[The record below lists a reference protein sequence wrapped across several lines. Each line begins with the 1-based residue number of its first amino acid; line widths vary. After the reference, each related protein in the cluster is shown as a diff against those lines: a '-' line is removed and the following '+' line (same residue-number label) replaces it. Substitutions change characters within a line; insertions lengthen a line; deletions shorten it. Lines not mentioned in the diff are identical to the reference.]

1 MKVKLSD
8 SHNSRNAPDLLSDCD
23 SNRRV
28 RNAAFF
34 AGGALLYWALVSLVS
49 YFAGENIVRLTP
61 FFVGAAGYCFGV
73 AAGSLAS
80 LSAIVIHTV
89 VLNRAG
95 YAGPLAAFEFNPAV
109 HVGILLIGPL
119 MGQLHR
125 VTRRVWAEVQLRRS
139 AEIELRAIDFR
150 CRQIVDNTR
159 AGEYDIT
166 TANRV
171 TAAED
176 GIQAMGEHQTTE
188 QESIEVVES
197 DSTPAEAAPERSPE
211 SETVLIAVVEPT
223 VQRQIRGALEDMG
236 YRMLTVE
243 DGEAALE
250 TFTGYDGRIELLITD
265 VVLPSM
271 NGRELAAEMRSRN
284 PRLKVL
290 YISGYIGSASVRVAE
305 LGPATSFLSK
315 PFSADALERKVRL
328 LIDAAVPEPS
338 SHAVHPDPGVHDSAV
353 PTLGMDDDGVHVQL
367 GD

>member
-1 MKVKLSD
+1 LSD
-8 SHNSRNAPDLLSDCD
+8 YD

-34 AGGALLYWALVSLVS
+34 AGGALLYWALASLVS

-61 FFVGAAGYCFGV
+61 FFVGAAGCCFGV

-80 LSAIVIHTV
+80 LAAIVIHTV

-95 YAGPLAAFEFNPAV
+95 YNGPLAAFEFNPAV

-125 VTRRVWAEVQLRRS
+125 VTRSFRAEAQLRRS

-150 CRQIVDNTR
+150 YRRIADNTR
-159 AGEYDIT
+159 AGIPET
-166 TANRV
+166 V
-171 TAAED
+171 
-176 GIQAMGEHQTTE
+176 EHQTTE
-188 QESIEVVES
+188 HEPIEVVES
-197 DSTPAEAAPERSPE
+197 ASIPAEAAPGRPPE
-211 SETVLIAVVEPT
+211 SETVLIAVVERT
-223 VQRQIRGALEDMG
+223 VQRQIRGALEDKG
-236 YRMLTVE
+236 YRILTVE

-250 TFTGYDGRIELLITD
+250 TFAGYDGRIELLITD
-265 VVLPSM
+265 VVLPRM
-271 NGRELAAEMRSRN
+271 NGRELAADMRSRN

-290 YISGYIGSASVRVAE
+290 YISGYIGSASVRVSE

-328 LIDAAVPEPS
+328 LIDAAVLEPS
-338 SHAVHPDPGVHDSAV
+338 SPVAHPDPGVHDSAV
-353 PTLGMDDDGVHVQL
+353 PPLGMDDDGVHVQL